1 MLQTYCDLQRE
12 VLDRAL
18 GSLPNQ
24 ATSSEDLSKMS
35 WSQVE
40 KKVNGQVH
48 SWKWQEYPQ
57 PHDMQAS
64 FVWMSHS

>member
-1 MLQTYCDLQRE
+1 MALAMVTKDIKFTCRFHMLQAYCDLQRE

-40 KKVNGQVH
+40 KKVNG
-48 SWKWQEYPQ
+48 
-57 PHDMQAS
+57 
-64 FVWMSHS
+64 